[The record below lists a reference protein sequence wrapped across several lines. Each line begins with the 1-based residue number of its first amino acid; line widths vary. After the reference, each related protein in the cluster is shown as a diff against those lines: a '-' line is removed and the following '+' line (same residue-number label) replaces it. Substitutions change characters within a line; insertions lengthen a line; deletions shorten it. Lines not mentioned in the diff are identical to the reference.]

1 MHLNLKKAIR
11 ILSTLLALSVVVAC
25 APRPAQA
32 QTFTT
37 LYSFQGPTLHDG
49 SYPNGLVQAANG
61 YLYGTTGA
69 GGISGAGTVFRISTT
84 GAETPLY
91 TFDTGGGDP
100 DGEGNSAALVQAA
113 NGTLYGT
120 TQGNSGGCGGPN
132 GTCGVFYK
140 ITPAG
145 ALTILYDF
153 CAVGGGSCL
162 DGTTTEAALVQASN
176 GDFYGTN
183 QASGAYDAG
192 TIFKLTPSGVLTT
205 LHSFCSLQQ
214 YEDCPDGAPAYS
226 PLVQGTDGNLYG
238 TTGYGGANFFDGT
251 AFKIT
256 PGGTF
261 TTLHSFG
268 TNGDLG
274 EYPTGGLVQAANGNF
289 YGTTEAGGATGYGSF
304 YTMTPS
310 GTVTTL
316 YSFCPTGNC
325 TDGNAPTGR
334 LLLATDG
341 NFYGL
346 TTGGGANNV
355 GTIFQ
360 LTPSGALTTLHNFD
374 LTDGY
379 GGGTIIQDTSGTLY
393 GTTLEGGIN
402 YQTCA
407 CGTVFSLQMGL
418 RPFVETLPVS
428 GRVGASVTIL
438 GTNLTGATSVT
449 FNGTAATF
457 TVKSKS
463 EITTTVPVGA
473 TTGTVKVV
481 TAHSGTL
488 SSNVVFTVN

>member
-1 MHLNLKKAIR
+1 MRNY
-11 ILSTLLALSVVVAC
+11 V
-25 APRPAQA
+25 
-32 QTFTT
+32 
-37 LYSFQGPTLHDG
+37 
-49 SYPNGLVQAANG
+49 
-61 YLYGTTGA
+61 
-69 GGISGAGTVFRISTT
+69 
-84 GAETPLY
+84 
-91 TFDTGGGDP
+91 
-100 DGEGNSAALVQAA
+100 
-113 NGTLYGT
+113 
-120 TQGNSGGCGGPN
+120 
-132 GTCGVFYK
+132 
-140 ITPAG
+140 
-145 ALTILYDF
+145 
-153 CAVGGGSCL
+153 
-162 DGTTTEAALVQASN
+162 
-176 GDFYGTN
+176 
-183 QASGAYDAG
+183 
-192 TIFKLTPSGVLTT
+192 
-205 LHSFCSLQQ
+205 
-214 YEDCPDGAPAYS
+214 
-226 PLVQGTDGNLYG
+226 
-238 TTGYGGANFFDGT
+238 
-251 AFKIT
+251 
-256 PGGTF
+256 
-261 TTLHSFG
+261 
-268 TNGDLG
+268 G